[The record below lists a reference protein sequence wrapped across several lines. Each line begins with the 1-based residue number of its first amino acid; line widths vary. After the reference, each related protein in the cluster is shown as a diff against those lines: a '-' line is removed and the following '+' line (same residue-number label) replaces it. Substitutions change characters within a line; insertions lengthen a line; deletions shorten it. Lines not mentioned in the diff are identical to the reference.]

1 MLVIEKLSATTIAIF
16 TSLVLELWTD
26 CDFEEEKEQYSQLI
40 DSEIDVCLL
49 AKANDEYVGFIH
61 ATIRHDYVEGADNL
75 PIAYIEGLYVK
86 PTYQKRGI
94 AKTLVATVENW
105 AKDLGMTQI
114 ASDTEQSN
122 VESIAFHTQIGFS
135 EVNRIVCF
143 VKDLAV
149 K

>member
-40 DSEIDVCLL
+40 DSEIDACFL
-49 AKANDEYVGFIH
+49 AKADDEYVGFIH

-94 AKTLVATVENW
+94 AKILVATVENW

-122 VESIAFHTQIGFS
+122 VESIGFHTQIGFS